1 MLILCSSAFIPMTNT
16 LQRFLIGLA
25 VLVLAAVNVSSLRAQ
40 DAPAD
45 SLRAWQTQATG
56 QLSASQAGFQ
66 NWQEG
71 GVNTLALS
79 AGINGKASRTTDR
92 WEQVYESRFA
102 FGLVKQDT
110 LDLRKAEDL
119 IVLRSTVK
127 YRGDGFFFNF
137 RPTLSA
143 SLRTQFAEGFNYDKD
158 PLDQGRP
165 LPAKVSAFFSPATVT
180 QSLGLTYKPVEWF
193 TQRIGIAAKET
204 VVMVERFRPLYGVE
218 PDNPVRFEAGMES
231 FTEVDKELFEN
242 VHYQSKLGL
251 FASFNQPD
259 KPDAL
264 WENLITMQVNRWLN
278 VSFEFVTVYDLD
290 ISNAAQLK
298 EVLSLGVSF
307 NLL

>member
-1 MLILCSSAFIPMTNT
+1 MTYALPRSIPFVTV
-16 LQRFLIGLA
+16 F
-25 VLVLAAVNVSSLRAQ
+25 VLAALGVPRLMAQ
-40 DAPAD
+40 NAPAD
-45 SLRAWQTQATG
+45 SLKAWKTEAVG

-79 AGINGKASRTTDR
+79 AGINGKASRTSNR
-92 WEQVYESRFA
+92 WEQVHEARLT

-110 LDLRKAEDL
+110 LDVRKAEDL
-119 IVLRSTVK
+119 ILLRATVK
-127 YRGDGFFFNF
+127 YRGEGFFADF
-137 RPTLSA
+137 RPTFSA

-158 PLDQGRP
+158 PLGLGRP
-165 LPAKVSAFFSPATVT
+165 LPAKVSAFFSPATLT
-180 QSLGLTYKPVEWF
+180 QSVGLTYKPVAWF
-193 TQRIGIAAKET
+193 TQRLGIGAKET
-204 VVMVERFRPLYGVE
+204 VVTIDRFRPLYGVK
-218 PDNPVRFEAGMES
+218 PDKPVRFEAGLES
-231 FTEVDKELFEN
+231 FTEVDKEVFEN

-264 WENLITMQVNRWLN
+264 WENLITMKVNRWLN

-290 ISNAAQLK
+290 ISSDAQLK
-298 EVLSLGVSF
+298 EVLSLGVAF